1 MLKTE
6 WFSRFIVATATVVS
20 TASFAPEAI
29 AAPLYLKPGETATV
43 TSSYEVWSGGR
54 HEEALVTWRFDDF
67 YWGALQFT
75 EGSLFET
82 SSDGTRYAITNDAIS
97 SVGIYRENAKVEYLP
112 LSAQSTPGGETTAG
126 LVDWSSQRQFGME
139 LGVQTLDV
147 DSLFELITQNW
158 DFKANFSPQT
168 LEKISS
174 IQDMHNLHI
183 GEVSTTFYIGGHN
196 SVGSREIYLD
206 LSSYVPPADESQKDI
221 KDVPE
226 PSSVMALLGLAVTS
240 LASTGKSR
248 KFCRG

>member
-43 TSSYEVWSGGR
+43 KGFYEVWSGGQQ
-54 HEEALVTWRFDDF
+54 EEALVTWNFFDF

-97 SVGIYRENAKVEYLP
+97 RIGIRENAKVEYRP
-112 LSAQSTPGGETTAG
+112 LSAQNISGGETTAG
-126 LVDWSSQRQFGME
+126 VVDWSSQRHFGME

-158 DFKANFSPQT
+158 DYNFSPQT

-174 IQDMHNLHI
+174 IQDMHNLYL
-183 GEVSTTFYIGGHN
+183 GEVSTTFSIGGHK
-196 SVGSREIYLD
+196 SGGSREIYLD

-226 PSSVMALLGLAVTS
+226 SSSTMALLGLVVTG
-240 LASTGKSR
+240 LASMGKSR

>member
-29 AAPLYLKPGETATV
+29 ASPLYLTPGETATV
-43 TSSYEVWSGGR
+43 TSSYEVSTSG
-54 HEEALVTWRFDDF
+54 EYEALVTWNFDDF

-97 SVGIYRENAKVEYLP
+97 SIGIRENAKVQYLP

-126 LVDWSSQRQFGME
+126 LVDWSSQRYFGME

-158 DFKANFSPQT
+158 DFNFSPQT

-174 IQDMHNLHI
+174 IQDMHNLYL
-183 GEVSTTFYIGGHN
+183 GEVRTTFSIGGHN
-196 SVGSREIYLD
+196 SGGSREIYLD

-226 PSSVMALLGLAVTS
+226 SSSVMALLGLAVTS